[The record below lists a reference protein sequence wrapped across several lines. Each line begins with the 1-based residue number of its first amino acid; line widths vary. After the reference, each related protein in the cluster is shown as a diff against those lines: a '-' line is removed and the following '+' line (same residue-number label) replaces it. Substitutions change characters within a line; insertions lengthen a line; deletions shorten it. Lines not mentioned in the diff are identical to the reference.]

1 MTMHSNNGYYNN
13 NQGSANVDWG
23 RKMRQYEQDRNKH
36 DKAFREAEFFWV
48 TQRRNLES
56 DQMRPGGCPPRKS
69 HRRMDEE
76 QIELFKDNHG
86 NVGIAFDKYDNIP
99 VERTG
104 NEIDN
109 IPVINTFAEIFDIFQ
124 MPQFAQDNVTLL
136 KYTRPTPVQKYA
148 LPAGLCGRDLLCCAQ
163 TGSGKTASFILP
175 IVGILD
181 QATAVENFK
190 QTFQGPAAPRTLILA
205 PTRELCSQIYNEA
218 VKFTHRSPFR
228 VVQIYGGVDAKTQLI
243 QLTRGVD
250 IMVATPGRLI
260 DFIERGV
267 VVLNQIKILVLD
279 EADRMLDM
287 GFEPQI
293 RKVVEQCDMP
303 LERQTM
309 MFSATFEK
317 EMQKLAGDFLYNYVW
332 VAVGQVGS
340 VTHTVTQ
347 SFVQIHNNADK
358 PAELLKILKEELDTS
373 QDPTKNP
380 LIMVFVA
387 KKRTASWLCQY
398 LHRNGIP
405 ECTEIHGDL
414 SQGERER
421 SLSLFRSRRCRILCA
436 TDVAARG
443 LDIPD
448 INLVVC
454 YDAPNEVDTYVHRIG
469 RGGRM
474 GTESRAVT
482 FWVSSR
488 DDPVNGNSNIIKELV
503 ELLQTAQVDV
513 PEFLTNEYNEKYARS
528 GKGYNQKAQGA
539 FTFGG
544 RDYRQG
550 QYGSGR
556 RGPPSGMPNTGK
568 GYGKGKGGQQN
579 RPAPRVFEGQV
590 SGQTF

>member
-1 MTMHSNNGYYNN
+1 ME
-13 NQGSANVDWG
+13 WG
-23 RKMRQYEQDRNKH
+23 RKVRQAEQQRNKH
-36 DKAFREAEFFWV
+36 EKAFREAEFFWY
-48 TQRRNLES
+48 TQEKNLES
-56 DQMRPGGCPPRKS
+56 DVMRNGGCPPRKG
-69 HRRMDEE
+69 RRRLDEE
-76 QIELFKDNHG
+76 EIELFKDNTG

-104 NEIDN
+104 NDIDN

-181 QATAVENFK
+181 QASAIENLK
-190 QTFQGPAAPRTLILA
+190 KTYQGPAAPRTLILA
-205 PTRELCSQIYNEA
+205 PTRELCSQIFNEA
-218 VKFTHRSPFR
+218 VKFTHKSPFR
-228 VVQIYGGVDAKTQLI
+228 VVQIYGGVDAKAQLI

-267 VVLNQIKILVLD
+267 VVLSQIQILVLD

-293 RKVVEQCDMP
+293 RTVVEQCDMP
-303 LERQTM
+303 VERQTM

-340 VTHTVTQ
+340 VTHTVSQ
-347 SFVQIHNNADK
+347 SFVQIHNNNDK
-358 PAELLKILKEELDTS
+358 PTELLKILRAELESDRSAETNK
-373 QDPTKNP
+373 QP

-398 LHRNGIP
+398 LRRNGLN

-421 SLSLFRSRRCRILCA
+421 SLSLFRSRRCNILCA

-474 GTESRAVT
+474 GTESKAVT
-482 FWVSSR
+482 FYLSSR
-488 DDPVNGNSNIIKELV
+488 DDPMNGNSSILKELV
-503 ELLQTAQVDV
+503 ELLQNAGVSV
-513 PEFLTNEYNEKYARS
+513 PDFLVNEYNEKYARPA
-528 GKGYNQKAQGA
+528 KGFGGRPNAG

-550 QYGSGR
+550 QYGAALNRRRPQSGAAPAM
-556 RGPPSGMPNTGK
+556 GPPTGK
-568 GYGKGKGGQQN
+568 GYGKGNGGAGHPRFSSQN
-579 RPAPRVFEGQV
+579 RQPSQ
-590 SGQTF
+590 Q